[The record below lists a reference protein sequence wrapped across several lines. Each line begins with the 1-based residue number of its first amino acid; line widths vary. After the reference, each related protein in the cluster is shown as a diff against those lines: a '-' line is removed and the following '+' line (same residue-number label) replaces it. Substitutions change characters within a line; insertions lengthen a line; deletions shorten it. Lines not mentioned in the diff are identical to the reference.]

1 MLALPPPRQDAQA
14 GLASSKP
21 LTAGPSLL
29 SIPSQSSW
37 LGHPVPKFKP
47 GPSNCGPSS
56 WGPYPPHF
64 LDRMSSSRPA
74 SVPLSEGFL
83 GLGPRPRKGLQGKGW
98 NGACLGGGGG
108 IWGLRSRPSV
118 SPVPPGFPDP
128 LRSEHCAKVG
138 TKRDPAHHLI
148 PAALRRAA
156 SSCHALST
164 PRPPAPVSFLPQPF
178 THSQRFAEWP
188 LQVRCLL
195 GAGDSTT
202 NKKESLPSGGSYSS

>member
-1 MLALPPPRQDAQA
+1 MLAPPPPRQDAQA
-14 GLASSKP
+14 GLASAKP

-37 LGHPVPKFKP
+37 LGHPAPKFKP

-83 GLGPRPRKGLQGKGW
+83 GPEPRPGKAFRRKAGMGRVWRRRHL
-98 NGACLGGGGG
+98 
-108 IWGLRSRPSV
+108 GLRGRVSV
-118 SPVPPGFPDP
+118 SPVPSGFPDP

-138 TKRDPAHHLI
+138 TKRHPAHHLI
-148 PAALRRAA
+148 PAAPRRAA

-164 PRPPAPVSFLPQPF
+164 PRPPAPVSFRPQPF
-178 THSQRFAEWP
+178 THLQRFAEWP
-188 LQVRCLL
+188 LQSQVPSRCW
-195 GAGDSTT
+195 
-202 NKKESLPSGGSYSS
+202 K